1 MNTVILLRLILIDLS
16 ERNYLVKI
24 PVISMQEFANDLIS
38 QYSTFEIEASS
49 ISSYEYYRFI
59 EGKNAMK
66 VQTEDEIHEI
76 LKPFKKEA

>member
-24 PVISMQEFANDLIS
+24 PVISMQEFATDLIS
-38 QYSTFEIEASS
+38 QYSTFEVEPSS
-49 ISSYEYYRFI
+49 ISSYEYYEFTK
-59 EGKNAMK
+59 GKNSMK